1 MINSVLIIHAH
12 LFLMFLLLDVLLDV
26 LDVVLEDGA
35 DEVVRFDLAVIV
47 GVGDEG
53 SGLEIK
59 ILFDEENISLCKNNP
74 FQMVEELLEWTEKSF
89 FYSRNSEISASKGF
103 KSSSALSVFLNQKR
117 RKKTTFLSQRTMKS
131 V

>member
-12 LFLMFLLLDVLLDV
+12 LFLMFLLLLFVLLDV

-35 DEVVRFDLAVIV
+35 DEIVRLDLAVIV

-59 ILFDEENISLCKNNP
+59 ILFY
-74 FQMVEELLEWTEKSF
+74 EKPIFHYAKIIHSKW
-89 FYSRNSEISASKGF
+89 SRNY
-103 KSSSALSVFLNQKR
+103 
-117 RKKTTFLSQRTMKS
+117 
-131 V
+131 